1 MRAAWGC
8 LALVAAAPRH
18 EQQDA
23 LQSHQLK
30 RWYDCVDPSGE
41 AYGAAWLAHRDTVL
55 AHRIDKKIAE
65 NTNME
70 TGGWIP
76 RELATPRQSVDL
88 YDCGVEH
95 LSWLERRIGLRDAR
109 GEAKETLDAELL
121 DHLGARGA
129 LRRRSARARTASPHR
144 LDRRRLP
151 LLRDVAGLRRPGQE
165 KSDSSLLQL
174 LNATFWSVHAALT
187 RTRARRTRWTNR
199 VERVRAVVLSTCSA
213 ADAAFARTSSGL
225 PFFDVLLSDCHLDSQ
240 KRRFF
245 AARRAKSLLGA
256 LTVARVREKLKSA
269 KAWAPFHYVYYSE
282 ADQVLYVRDAWR
294 VIAVVDEGH
303 YVSPHR
309 MQPLAHPVDL
319 PALAVKA
326 NQLWLPRW
334 SRDDLRRIRNVG
346 DYDNVTEGNYGQLL
360 FRGCTPVHEHNAALH
375 GCPA

>member
-1 MRAAWGC
+1 MSIGTLASEAAPEDRGKCTGLKPLLSEVTMRAAWGC

-121 DHLGARGA
+121 DHLGARA
-129 LRRRSARARTASPHR
+129 ERLRRRGARARTASPHR
-144 LDRRRLP
+144 LST
-151 LLRDVAGLRRPGQE
+151 VAVFPFF
-165 KSDSSLLQL
+165 
-174 LNATFWSVHAALT
+174 ATSPDCGAQGRKRVIQVRFNVSVP
-187 RTRARRTRWTNR
+187 RARVPEKASTRR
-199 VERVRAVVLSTCSA
+199 ERSERRSLV
-213 ADAAFARTSSGL
+213 
-225 PFFDVLLSDCHLDSQ
+225 Q
-240 KRRFF
+240 K
-245 AARRAKSLLGA
+245 
-256 LTVARVREKLKSA
+256 
-269 KAWAPFHYVYYSE
+269 
-282 ADQVLYVRDAWR
+282 
-294 VIAVVDEGH
+294 
-303 YVSPHR
+303 
-309 MQPLAHPVDL
+309 
-319 PALAVKA
+319 
-326 NQLWLPRW
+326 
-334 SRDDLRRIRNVG
+334 
-346 DYDNVTEGNYGQLL
+346 
-360 FRGCTPVHEHNAALH
+360 
-375 GCPA
+375 

>member
-95 LSWLERRIGLRDAR
+95 LSWLERRIGLRGARRGQGDAR
-109 GEAKETLDAELL
+109 RGAP
-121 DHLGARGA
+121 GPPRRARGA
-129 LRRRSARARTASPHR
+129 APPAQRPGAHGEPAPP

-151 LLRDVAGLRRPGQE
+151 FFATSPDCGAQGRKRVIQVCFNVAPRRA
-165 KSDSSLLQL
+165 D
-174 LNATFWSVHAALT
+174 
-187 RTRARRTRWTNR
+187 RRARPRAQ
-199 VERVRAVVLSTCSA
+199 ERR
-213 ADAAFARTSSGL
+213 
-225 PFFDVLLSDCHLDSQ
+225 
-240 KRRFF
+240 
-245 AARRAKSLLGA
+245 
-256 LTVARVREKLKSA
+256 
-269 KAWAPFHYVYYSE
+269 AWAPFHYVYYSE
-282 ADQVLYVRDAWR
+282 ADQVLHVRDARR

-346 DYDNVTEGNYGQLL
+346 DYDNVTEVPAGAPHDMCCVGRALRRRRASWAAAHLVALEGRRPLRLVKYDGLAMIAAHQGNYGQLSSAAAPGPRAQRGPRCPAYG
-360 FRGCTPVHEHNAALH
+360 FRGVEASKSPRS
-375 GCPA
+375 GPAV